1 MTVDGFE
8 TSPAPTPAPAA
19 EAEWE
24 RLSSRKLL
32 LDPLR
37 AIKSMLLPLIAITV
51 GASSFGESWW
61 EVAIPVVA
69 LLGAAVSVL
78 PWFTQRFRI
87 TDTQVQYRTG
97 LLNRQVKT
105 APLDRIRSVDL
116 EAQLLHRLLGIRK
129 VSVGTGVD
137 DDRIELDGVLLVRAE
152 ELRSTLLAGRRG
164 VVSPVPEG
172 SAPEGSAPEASTATA
187 PLAAMT
193 TAPPPT
199 THPPATDPVEPG
211 SPQLESPERVLA
223 EFSWTW
229 LRFAP
234 FDLTRLAVVAA
245 ALGVISQAVGDDLI
259 PQSFWEGFDDQAAG
273 LLKVGLTLFIIGAV
287 LACVIAWVLV
297 AMIGFVV
304 QWWGLRLT
312 SRDDTLNLTHGLL
325 DTRSISV
332 EEKRVRG
339 VEVSEPLLLRP
350 VKGAE
355 LSTLATGVG
364 SGGSTRILPHAPTA
378 TVRAVG
384 EQVLGVPGPLSL
396 TLISHGPLARR
407 RSHVR
412 QQWGTLFLAVVGLG
426 VFLVLDR
433 WGDVDLPLVL
443 ALAPAAAWIPFAVLR
458 AELAYRHLGHALT
471 PTHLVVGSGTT
482 ARVRTVLETDGIIGW
497 VVERTWFQRRLGLCS
512 LTATTAAGGES
523 VKLLDVAEPIAV
535 SLAQRA
541 TPEAVAP
548 FLA

>member
-1 MTVDGFE
+1 MTVDGSE
-8 TSPAPTPAPAA
+8 TSSAPTPAPAA

-37 AIKSMLLPLIAITV
+37 AIRSMLLPLIAITV

-69 LLGAAVSVL
+69 LGGALLAVL
-78 PWFTQRFRI
+78 PWFTQQFRI
-87 TDTQVQYRTG
+87 TYTQLQYRTG
-97 LLNRQVKT
+97 LLNRQMKT

-137 DDRIELDGVLLVRAE
+137 DDRIELDGVLLARAE
-152 ELRSTLLAGRRG
+152 ELRGTLLAGRHG
-164 VVSPVPEG
+164 SASPSPEG
-172 SAPEGSAPEASTATA
+172 SAAAAPVPEASEATA
-187 PLAAMT
+187 PLPAL
-193 TAPPPT
+193 TASQPPT
-199 THPPATDPVEPG
+199 TEPAAPE

-223 EFSWTW
+223 EFRWTW

-245 ALGVISQAVGDDLI
+245 ALGVIGQAMGDDLI

-273 LLKVGLTLFIIGAV
+273 LLKLGLTLFIIGVA
-287 LACVIAWVLV
+287 LACVVAWVLV

-312 SRDDTLNLTHGLL
+312 RRDDTLNLTHGLL

-339 VEVSEPLLLRP
+339 VEISEPLLLRP
-350 VKGAE
+350 VRGAE

-378 TVRAVG
+378 TVRTVG
-384 EQVLGVPGPLSL
+384 EEVLGVPGPLNL

-407 RSHVR
+407 RSHIR
-412 QQWGTLFLAVVGLG
+412 QQWGTLFLAALGLAG
-426 VFLVLDR
+426 HLVLER
-433 WGDVDLPLVL
+433 WGDVELALPL
-443 ALAPAAAWIPFAVLR
+443 ALAPAAAWIPVAALR

-497 VVERTWFQRRLGLCS
+497 VVERTWFQRRLGLCT

-523 VKLLDVAEPIAV
+523 VELIDVAESVA
-535 SLAQRA
+535 LELMQRS

>member
-19 EAEWE
+19 EVEWE

-69 LLGAAVSVL
+69 LLGAAASVL

-87 TDTQVQYRTG
+87 TDTQLQYRTG

-152 ELRSTLLAGRRG
+152 ELRSTLLAGRHG
-164 VVSPVPEG
+164 TPSPAPEAPVPEAATTTPLP
-172 SAPEGSAPEASTATA
+172 SSTTQ
-187 PLAAMT
+187 
-193 TAPPPT
+193 
-199 THPPATDPVEPG
+199 PPATQPPESE
-211 SPQLESPERVLA
+211 SPTPQQATTPNASPERVLA

-273 LLKVGLTLFIIGAV
+273 LLKLGLTLFIIGAA
-287 LACVIAWVLV
+287 LASVIAWVLV

-378 TVRAVG
+378 MVRTVG

-458 AELAYRHLGHALT
+458 AELAYHHLGHALT

-523 VKLLDVAEPIAV
+523 VKLLDVAEPVAV